1 MRISQDLKYALRSLT
16 KTPAFTAVAVATLAL
31 GIGANT
37 AIFTVVEGVLLRPLP
52 YPDPGRLLS
61 LHEATPERGVHAS
74 TFSPPNYFDVR
85 DRNRSFTAV
94 GAYDTEEAAVTG
106 ARAAERIDVTFCTRE
121 FFPALGVSPAEGR
134 GFTPQEGERGG
145 PNVVVLGNAQARK
158 LFGGARE
165 AIGKTV
171 RLDGGAH
178 TVVGVMAP
186 GFAFPARGAAA
197 WLPLRFREN
206 VATQRG
212 AHWLSVVAR
221 LRPDTTLEGAALDL
235 ARIATEIRSENSSR
249 MDGSWTIGAVL
260 LAERITGS
268 SRTPLLV
275 LLAAVA
281 LVLLI
286 ACANVANLLLA
297 RATGREAELSIRTAL
312 GASRSQLVRQLLTEN
327 VVLALAGST
336 AGVVLAAWA
345 VDAIV
350 RAAPANLPRL
360 PEVGIN
366 GTALLFTT
374 AVAAGTV
381 VVFGLLPALRS
392 TKSVSSRLASS
403 GRGSAAS
410 GGREG
415 ATLRHGLVVGEIA
428 VSLLL
433 LAGAGLLV
441 RSFVALES
449 TDPGFSARNVLTY
462 EIQLPEKTYPAPGS
476 QTAFYDRLLE
486 RTRALPGVTS
496 AAAIF
501 GLPLTGA
508 SFSSSFLEQGAPQ
521 PKPEDEW
528 YSQVRVVSR
537 DYFRTIGVPL
547 VRGRLFDAA
556 DRPGAPPVILASAAA
571 ARKFWP
577 GADPIGKRI
586 RFGAS
591 VGPVKI
597 LGEVVGIVGDVRD
610 SGLAEGTTPLFY
622 ASLEQAPVDS
632 VSVIVASD
640 SASGPKAV
648 SLAGPA
654 VAVVRG
660 LDRDIPVAEVRT
672 LSEVIER
679 SVARPR
685 FAASLLSIFATA
697 ALLLATIGTYGVLAY
712 SVGLR
717 RREIGVRAALGA
729 DPARIVSLI
738 LRQGARLALLGTVIG
753 LAGAFAATRLLSGLL
768 FGVGPRDLVSLS
780 AASLVLCAVSLVA
793 CAVPALRA
801 ARIPPSEALRTE

>member
-1 MRISQDLKYALRSLT
+1 MRIWEDLKYALRTLT
-16 KTPAFTAVAVATLAL
+16 KTPGFTAIAVATLAL

-52 YPDPGRLLS
+52 YPEPDRLMS
-61 LHEATPERGVHAS
+61 LHEATPERGVRAS

-85 DRNRSFTAV
+85 DRNLSFTAV
-94 GAYDTEEAAVTG
+94 AAYDTEQAAVTG
-106 ARAAERIDVTFCTRE
+106 AGAAERIDVTRCTRE
-121 FFPALGVSPAEGR
+121 FFPALGVSPAVGR
-134 GFTPQEGERGG
+134 AFTEEEERRGG
-145 PNVVVLGNAQARK
+145 PNVVILGHAQARK

-165 AIGKTV
+165 AVGKAV
-171 RLDGGAH
+171 RLDGEAH
-178 TVVGVMAP
+178 TVVGVMDR
-186 GFAFPARGAAA
+186 GFAFPERGAAA

-212 AHWLSVVAR
+212 AHWLFVVAR
-221 LRPDTTLEGAALDL
+221 LKRDVTQESAARDL
-235 ARIATEIRSENSSR
+235 TRIATEIRSENSSR
-249 MDGSWTIGAVL
+249 MDGSWTIGGVL

-275 LLAAVA
+275 LLGAVA

-297 RATGREAELSIRTAL
+297 RGTGREAELAIRTAL
-312 GASRSQLVRQLLTEN
+312 GATRARLVRQLLTEN
-327 VVLALAGST
+327 LLLALAGSA
-336 AGVVLAAWA
+336 AGMALAAWA
-345 VDAIV
+345 VDVIV

-360 PEVGIN
+360 SAVGID
-366 GTALLFTT
+366 GAVLLFTT
-374 AVAAGTV
+374 LLAVGTV
-381 VVFGLLPALRS
+381 VLFGLLPALRS
-392 TKSVSSRLASS
+392 TRAMASGLASS
-403 GRGSAAS
+403 GRGSSAS
-410 GGREG
+410 RESAG
-415 ATLRHGLVVGEIA
+415 LRHGLVVGEIA

-441 RSFVALES
+441 RSFVALET
-449 TDPGFSARNVLTY
+449 TDPGFTARNVLTY
-462 EIQLPEKTYPAPGS
+462 EIQLPEKTYPTPES
-476 QTAFYDRLLE
+476 QTAFYDRLFA

-501 GLPLTGA
+501 GLPLTGT
-508 SFSSSFLEQGAPQ
+508 SFYSSFLEQGAPE

-537 DYFRTIGVPL
+537 DYFRTIGLSL
-547 VRGRLFDAA
+547 VRGRVFGPG
-556 DRPGAPPVILASAAA
+556 DRFGSPPVILASASAA
-571 ARKFWP
+571 HKFWP
-577 GADPIGKRI
+577 GSDPIGKRI

-591 VGPVKI
+591 VGSVKM

-610 SGLAEGTTPLFY
+610 AGLAEGTTPLFY
-622 ASLEQAPVDS
+622 ASLEQAPVDE
-632 VSVIVASD
+632 VSVVVAS
-640 SASGPKAV
+640 ASTAAATGETVPP
-648 SLAGPA
+648 AGPA
-654 VAVVRG
+654 VAIVRE
-660 LDRDIPVAEVRT
+660 LDRDIPVADVRT
-672 LSEVIER
+672 ISEVIER
-679 SVARPR
+679 SVARPK
-685 FAASLLSIFATA
+685 FAASLLSIFAAT

-729 DPARIVSLI
+729 DPSRIVSLVM
-738 LRQGARLALLGTVIG
+738 RQGARLALLGTVIG
-753 LAGAFAATRLLSGLL
+753 LAGALAATRLLSGLL

-780 AASLVLCAVSLVA
+780 GASLLLGVVSLVA